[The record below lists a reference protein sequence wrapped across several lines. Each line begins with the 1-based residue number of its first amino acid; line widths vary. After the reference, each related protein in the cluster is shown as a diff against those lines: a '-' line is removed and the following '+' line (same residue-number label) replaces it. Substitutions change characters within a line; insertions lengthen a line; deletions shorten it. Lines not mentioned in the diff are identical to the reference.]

1 MKKLIALMLCLCL
14 MTGIIPA
21 VAESE
26 NTVTIPY
33 RFATKEEGQEL
44 LLANK
49 EYYDTFSP
57 AKLAYIMQRKD
68 ATMEEFYAFA
78 REQVLDWTEE
88 DSYGSPVNA
97 DLRLC
102 RIR

>member
-1 MKKLIALMLCLCL
+1 VRI
-14 MTGIIPA
+14 
-21 VAESE
+21 
-26 NTVTIPY
+26 
-33 RFATKEEGQEL
+33 
-44 LLANK
+44 
-49 EYYDTFSP
+49 
-57 AKLAYIMQRKD
+57 LAYIMQRKD
-68 ATMEEFYAFA
+68 ATMEEYYAFA